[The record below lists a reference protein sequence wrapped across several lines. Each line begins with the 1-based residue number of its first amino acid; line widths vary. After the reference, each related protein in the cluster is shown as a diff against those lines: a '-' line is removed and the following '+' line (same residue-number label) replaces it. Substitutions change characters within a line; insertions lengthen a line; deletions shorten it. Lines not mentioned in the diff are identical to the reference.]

1 MKIKDVM
8 TKDVVSVST
17 DMLLKDA
24 ARKLVEHGVTGMP
37 VLDVAGDVVG
47 VISEADIIAKETQ
60 PRARRRALD
69 WLLEPRDHWLDDR
82 FAARTVA
89 EAMSAPAITIAADST
104 VAEAANIMVGEGV
117 NRLPVVTG
125 GELVGIVTRADL
137 VRAFSR
143 SDDEIR
149 TEVRDEVISRVFWL
163 DPTHFVVGVQ
173 DGVVSISGQV
183 ETEADVRL
191 LPELVRR
198 LPGVVAVE
206 AKVTPRDTVHAR

>member
-1 MKIKDVM
+1 VKIKDVM
-8 TKDVVSVST
+8 TKDVVSVGK
-17 DMLLKDA
+17 DALLKDA
-24 ARKLVEHGVTGMP
+24 ARTLVERGVTGMP
-37 VLDVAGDVVG
+37 VLDVAGEVVG

-89 EAMSAPAITIAADST
+89 DAMSAPAITISADSA
-104 VAEAANIMVGEGV
+104 VAEAANIMVAEGV
-117 NRLPVVTG
+117 NRLPVVVD

-149 TEVRDEVISRVFWL
+149 TEIRDEVISRVFWL
-163 DPTHFVVGVQ
+163 DPTHFTVEVK
-173 DGVVSISGQV
+173 DGVVTITGQV

-206 AKVTPRDTVHAR
+206 ANVTARDVVHAR